1 MLNLPR
7 KRGEPFM
14 HGATIIHKV
23 ETTEKIIAFTFDD
36 GPHPTYTIQLLDI
49 LQEVSGKATFF
60 MIGQEMEQHRLIAE
74 AVHKQGHE
82 IGNHTYSHPALSSLT
97 LHEVSEELQKT
108 DEIIRSI
115 TSQEVSSFRPPYFD
129 ENDDILRLASE
140 AGYDTIGALN
150 LEARDWDN
158 PGMEHIIDKS
168 RETLISGSILIF
180 HDGYGVRTQTVE
192 AVRTLAHELTA
203 NGYRLVTIRELM
215 AAGRN

>member
-1 MLNLPR
+1 
-7 KRGEPFM
+7 M
-14 HGATIIHKV
+14 HGVTIIHNV
-23 ETTEKIIAFTFDD
+23 ETTEKVIAFTFDD

-60 MIGQEMEQHRLIAE
+60 MIGQEIERNRSIAE

-97 LHEVSEELQKT
+97 IHEATEEIHKT

-115 TSQEVSSFRPPYFD
+115 TLQEVRSFRPPYLQV
-129 ENDDILRLASE
+129 NDDILGMACKAE
-140 AGYDTIGALN
+140 YDTIGALN
-150 LEARDWDN
+150 LEARDWDQ
-158 PGMEHIIDKS
+158 PGVEHIIGKS
-168 RETLISGSILIF
+168 RDYLTSGSILIF
-180 HDGYGVRTQTVE
+180 HDGYGDRSQTVQ

-203 NGYRLVTIRELM
+203 EGFRLVTIRELL